1 MSADS
6 DYDYDYDYDSRPL
19 PPIPSLA
26 IIVNYH
32 SIPRK
37 NGASI

>member
-1 MSADS
+1 MSVSSGSDS
-6 DYDYDYDYDSRPL
+6 DSRPL
-19 PPIPSLA
+19 PPIPSYA

-37 NGASI
+37 NGAGI

>member
-1 MSADS
+1 MSAGAGAGA
-6 DYDYDYDYDSRPL
+6 DSRPL
-19 PPIPSLA
+19 PPIHSFA
-26 IIVNYH
+26 IIVNYR